1 MTLYQSI
8 YDLERDG
15 TSCNIQKRHDVFNDG
30 VVSTYELT
38 FASVTIAKMKEAK
51 VKLDLL
57 RIQEDPSDTELH
69 DDLWSQVKECLDDLE
84 RLLPEEVSYNFS
96 GYLDSICLEYLH
108 TFSDWIDRVLSQ
120 QQKGD

>member
-1 MTLYQSI
+1 MTIYQSV
-8 YDLERDG
+8 YSLEEDD
-15 TSCNIQKRHDVFNDG
+15 TSCPIQKRDDVFNEG
-30 VVSTYELT
+30 VVSTYGLT

-84 RLLPEEVSYNFS
+84 RLLPEEVSCSLCDYRTEFRP
-96 GYLDSICLEYLH
+96 EYMD

>member
-1 MTLYQSI
+1 MCVLGVNNGFWAYSVDANSI
-8 YDLERDG
+8 SISFFHDPW
-15 TSCNIQKRHDVFNDG
+15 TSLF
-30 VVSTYELT
+30 
-38 FASVTIAKMKEAK
+38 
-51 VKLDLL
+51 L
-57 RIQEDPSDTELH
+57 RRLSPSKKFSKYNHAELH